1 MKQYKPKSDLWGKI
15 ENRRS
20 FESQLNDLTK
30 KLPIKEPIGDLWNQ
44 IEKELDQKPKIL
56 PIWIYISIAASIVLI
71 LSLGAIFY
79 LQSTSEIPIQD
90 LISENSIT
98 NETTNESRLKSIDV
112 ENGDSVEIPKL
123 EEEPIDQKVL
133 ILPVET
139 KKQTKRVVTNPIT
152 ISKPSITTINQDL
165 IVVSDANII
174 QSQPL
179 ERSKTLHKVT
189 ISWGLNEKTKL
200 RTQFGPNYSDPAFN
214 QQLGRASE
222 NKNSIKIKFNKE

>member
-1 MKQYKPKSDLWGKI
+1 MKEYNPKSDLWSKI
-15 ENRRS
+15 ESRKD

-30 KLPIKEPIGDLWNQ
+30 NLPIKEPNEDLWDK
-44 IEKELDQKPKIL
+44 IENELDQKPKIL
-56 PIWIYISIAASIVLI
+56 PIWKYVSIAASIVLI

-79 LQSTSEIPIQD
+79 LQSPSEIPTQD

-112 ENGDSVEIPKL
+112 DNGDSVEIQKL

-152 ISKPSITTINQDL
+152 IST
-165 IVVSDANII
+165 
-174 QSQPL
+174 
-179 ERSKTLHKVT
+179 
-189 ISWGLNEKTKL
+189 GLS
-200 RTQFGPNYSDPAFN
+200 RFM
-214 QQLGRASE
+214 
-222 NKNSIKIKFNKE
+222 